1 MNKQEFHRWSF
12 LQSMLVIDNGTVP
25 YSRIF
30 TKTGLAKSTV
40 NDVLKGLHE
49 PSQDTLRKIAAY
61 LNTVAS
67 ALVIKSEEHF
77 KTI

>member
-12 LQSMLVIDNGTVP
+12 LRPMMSLANGTVP
-25 YSRIF
+25 YSKIHK
-30 TKTGLAKSTV
+30 KTGLAKSTV
-40 NDVLKGLHE
+40 NDVLKGLAE

-67 ALVIKSEEHF
+67 ELVIRSEAHF
-77 KTI
+77 ASI